1 MASEPSFTEALLLVA
16 GAGAFVMWVISDV
29 LEEQLLGQRR
39 RERRKAVKAR
49 EHAAKRRTVKQ
60 PPPALPAA
68 RVHRGS

>member
-29 LEEQLLGQRR
+29 LEEQLLGKQR
-39 RERRKAVKAR
+39 RERQKAVRAR
-49 EHAAKRRTVKQ
+49 EQAEKRRTVKRTS
-60 PPPALPAA
+60 PALPAA